1 MEKPLLSVLR
11 RRAPGIRHCWEKLIR
26 TWPAENPQA
35 DPDVL
40 ACMIPASIE
49 EILAELGKRY
59 RRTPIPL
66 LAARAIP
73 RPRFSCGLNP
83 YVNYFK
89 AGERAL
95 LEALVLA
102 QYELNSDE
110 HRDAELAE
118 FYCCVRKLALRET
131 RGFCT
136 ACNYRGRVNGCRFAT
151 CEGSCDNPP

>member
-11 RRAPGIRHCWEKLIR
+11 RRAPGIRQRWEKLIR
-26 TWPAENPQA
+26 TWPAESPQA

-40 ACMIPASIE
+40 ACMIPGSIE
-49 EILAELGKRY
+49 EVLAELGKRY
-59 RRTPIPL
+59 RRAPVPL
-66 LAARAIP
+66 VAARGIP
-73 RPRFSCGLNP
+73 RPRFPCGLNP

-102 QYELNSDE
+102 QYELNSDAQ
-110 HRDAELAE
+110 RDAELAE

-136 ACNYRGRVNGCRFAT
+136 VCNDRGRANCCRFAT
-151 CEGSCDNPP
+151 GESSRDGQP